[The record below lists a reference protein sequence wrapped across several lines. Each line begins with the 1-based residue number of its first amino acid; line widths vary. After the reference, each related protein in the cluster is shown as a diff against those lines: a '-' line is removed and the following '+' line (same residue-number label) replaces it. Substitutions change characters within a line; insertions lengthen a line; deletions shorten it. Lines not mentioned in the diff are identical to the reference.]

1 MPLRNP
7 SVPTTKTAT
16 VSGTATGAIY
26 AIAHLLSSTSTLSLI
41 AGTSA
46 NLALAAGAI
55 VATTPLAAG
64 ATQTAIVREVSGNL
78 AVEYPVVLTGDGTSP
93 PGAAF
98 TMTQLA
104 GTKQIFQRLTFTGG
118 GQSKGTGTIP
128 VAVNVTA
135 TGISY
140 FRIRASDGT
149 TILQAATILP
159 AFLAT
164 GAQTLNV
171 TGVDARLG
179 WFYVDLSNDGS
190 TWQNGTTLV
199 GMGANIIIN
208 GQSLASR
215 MLVAA
220 SDTISMTTAGVT
232 PDANTSTYVIPGDG
246 GGAPTTAAW
255 RLWDA
260 SSANVGGAAINSAGG
275 AKMAKTMVSQLGVNV
290 GVIGHPYGGTPI
302 VYNTMA
308 GANGASIRQIIQD
321 CGGFELAF
329 LMIGHTDAKNL
340 TTGGVSAR
348 DFLGGLSAH
357 FQMLTAANS
366 IGTNYRGVV
375 WAIPNETSGGTWGT
389 LAQQNEVRR
398 AMLDFSRSTT
408 ASALM
413 MSCRYVNDYSIT
425 LAADGTHE
433 TQAGAI
439 QIADI
444 VTTCFSSGTEVPAG
458 DASLTATP
466 VSTGTPTSATYGTA
480 GKFNAASLDG
490 GYVITQSPFASA
502 GIATVGF
509 WYKGTPAGSS
519 VPFSWGNEYVQES
532 GGRWKWHAASAVET
546 TATTGPTTGT
556 DSTTWH
562 YVSVDRVYAAPD
574 GTGGSLTI
582 YQDGVAVLSLGIAAL
597 NNASSP
603 AGGAIRT
610 FSGSPGGYLLNVP
623 VSDWRGYS
631 KAMGTYVPTA
641 ALSATEPFLFAGFPL
656 NGNATAVA

>member
-26 AIAHLLSSTSTLSLI
+26 AIAHLLSSASTLSLI

-64 ATQTAIVREVSGNL
+64 ASQTAIVREVSGNL
-78 AVEYPVVLTGDGTSP
+78 AVEYPIVLTGDGTSP

-104 GTKQIFQRLTFTGG
+104 GTKQIFQRLTSTGG
-118 GQSKGTGTIP
+118 GQSKGAGTIL
-128 VAVNVTA
+128 VSVNVTA
-135 TGISY
+135 TGVSY
-140 FRIRASDGT
+140 FRIRSSDGT

-159 AFLAT
+159 AFLAI
-164 GAQTLNV
+164 GAQILNV

-179 WFYVDLSNDGS
+179 WFYLDLSGDGS

-215 MLVAA
+215 MIVAA

-246 GGAPTTAAW
+246 AGAPTTAAW

-260 SSANVGGAAINSAGG
+260 SSANTGGAAINSAGG

-290 GVIGHPYGGTPI
+290 GVIGHPVGGTTI
-302 VYNTMA
+302 ETHTMSST
-308 GANGASIRQIIQD
+308 NGASIRQLIQD

-329 LMIGHTDAKNL
+329 LMIGHSNAAGL
-340 TTGGVSAR
+340 TTGGVGAR
-348 DFLGGLSAH
+348 EFEGALSAH
-357 FQMLTAANS
+357 FQLLTAANS
-366 IGTNYRGVV
+366 LGSNYRAVV

-413 MSCRYVNDYSIT
+413 TSCRYVNNYSIT
-425 LAADGTHE
+425 LAGDGVHE

-466 VSTGTPTSATYGTA
+466 VSTGTATSATYGTA

-490 GYVITQSPFASA
+490 GYVLTQNPWPGA
-502 GIATVGF
+502 GIGSVGF
-509 WYKGTPAGSS
+509 WYKGTPSGSS
-519 VPFSWGNEYVQES
+519 VAFSWGNEYLQES
-532 GGRWKWHAASAVET
+532 SGRWSWQPHTGGAT
-546 TATTGPTTGT
+546 TASTGPTTGT

-562 YVSVDRVYAAPD
+562 YLSIDRVYAAPD
-574 GTGGSLTI
+574 GSGGYLKV
-582 YQDGVAVLSLGIAAL
+582 YQDGVLILSLSIAAL
-597 NNASSP
+597 DNTNSPSAS
-603 AGGAIRT
+603 AIRT
-610 FSGSPGGYLLNVP
+610 FSGSPGGYLLGVP
-623 VSDWRGYS
+623 VSDWRSYS
-631 KAMGTYVPTA
+631 KAMGATVPTA
-641 ALSATEPFLFAGFPL
+641 ALSSTEPFLFAGFPL